1 MARFQFPNNVNSL
14 SKQHLAEYISTH
26 FKERMC
32 EASAE
37 SDEGSQ
43 YCVNPSTYN
52 YELSEEEIKKNEFYE
67 TAVQRVV
74 AVPNGNSWTVQ
85 NQSTEIENRVDDVVE
100 ESTILDNLTR
110 GDIQHL
116 IETEDELSQSHG

>member
-14 SKQHLAEYISTH
+14 SKEHLADYISTH
-26 FKERMC
+26 FKERIC
-32 EASAE
+32 EKSAG

-43 YCVNPSTYN
+43 YCVNPSTYTFDLN
-52 YELSEEEIKKNEFYE
+52 EGEKKKHEFYE
-67 TAVQRVV
+67 TCAHRAV

-85 NQSTEIENRVDDVVE
+85 PQVSEIEKRIDVIE
-100 ESTILDNLTR
+100 GTHILENLTR
-110 GDIQHL
+110 DDIQHL